1 MHNILPLMVE
11 SMVSALLLL
20 TICYCWML
28 NRRLLKLRADEGAL
42 KATIAELITASDIAQ
57 RAISGLKEAVGDCD
71 RTLGDSL
78 VKAEQLSIDLER
90 QVRSGEEVV
99 ERIAR
104 IAQAARPGLAQTV
117 AQAAAAPV
125 AAHVAPAA
133 PAPVVS
139 RAAST
144 AAAAHALVMRARERQ
159 HEVAA

>member
-1 MHNILPLMVE
+1 MHNVLPLMIE
-11 SMVSALLLL
+11 SVVSILLLL
-20 TICYCWML
+20 TISYCWML

-57 RAISGLKEAVGDCD
+57 RAIAGLKEAVGDCD

-104 IAQAARPGLAQTV
+104 IAQAARPGLAQKV
-117 AQAAAAPV
+117 AEAAAAP
-125 AAHVAPAA
+125 AAAT
-133 PAPVVS
+133 APVVS

-144 AAAAHALVMRARERQ
+144 AAAAHALVLRARERQ

>member
-1 MHNILPLMVE
+1 MHNVLPLMIE
-11 SMVSALLLL
+11 SMVSILLLL
-20 TICYCWML
+20 TIAYCWML

-57 RAISGLKEAVGDCD
+57 RAISGLKEAVSDCD

-104 IAQAARPGLAQTV
+104 IAHAARPGLAQKV
-117 AQAAAAPV
+117 AEAAAAP
-125 AAHVAPAA
+125 A
-133 PAPVVS
+133 PAPAVS

>member
-125 AAHVAPAA
+125 TPVAS
-133 PAPVVS
+133 APVVS

>member
-1 MHNILPLMVE
+1 MHNVLPLMIE
-11 SMVSALLLL
+11 SMVSILLLL
-20 TICYCWML
+20 TIAYCWML

-57 RAISGLKEAVGDCD
+57 RAISGLKEAVSDCD

-104 IAQAARPGLAQTV
+104 IAQAARPGLAQKV
-117 AQAAAAPV
+117 AEAAT
-125 AAHVAPAA
+125 A
-133 PAPVVS
+133 PAPAPAVS

>member
-1 MHNILPLMVE
+1 MHNVLPLMIE
-11 SMVSALLLL
+11 SMVSILLLL
-20 TICYCWML
+20 TIAYCWML

-57 RAISGLKEAVGDCD
+57 RAISGLKEAVSDCD

-104 IAQAARPGLAQTV
+104 IAQAARPGLAQKV
-117 AQAAAAPV
+117 AEAAAAP
-125 AAHVAPAA
+125 A
-133 PAPVVS
+133 PAPAVS